1 MRKVLFIFSLLII
14 TVLITGNYFI
24 YKQVTKAH
32 KKEFKAFIRSKYA
45 RKQTIKIWPSE
56 LYSNNSRITWL
67 DHNKEILLDGVMYD
81 IISHR
86 NEGVQVAL
94 TVVEDTQEKNLMKKY
109 QNQFDS
115 VYSTSSGKKQNSF
128 TKDFLAFKYL
138 PHKNISFLIEESGL
152 NQISDLDCKSI
163 VGFLSFH
170 APPPDVA

>member
-94 TVVEDTQEKNLMKKY
+94 TVVEDTQEKELMHRYK
-109 QNQFDS
+109 NQFDEI
-115 VYSTSSGKKQNSF
+115 YNHNPKQKKSIA
-128 TKDFLAFKYL
+128 KDFFAFKYL
-138 PHKNISFLIEESGL
+138 IQEKKHFSAQGNAIRYETHDVSKELKGYLSTSFT
-152 NQISDLDCKSI
+152 
-163 VGFLSFH
+163 
-170 APPPDVA
+170 PPDFA